1 MERAGRWLNKWGVKS
16 SDLIGELLF
25 KLVSLSVREEN
36 GTPGVRVKSVEIR
49 RNTIGEGDSLDHN

>member
-1 MERAGRWLNKWGVKS
+1 MKS
-16 SDLIGELLF
+16 SGLIGERLS